1 VLHDQRAFLQK
12 LYLFFTKIT
21 VCFLFLLYAQ
31 TVVIID
37 EKNKYYHMINFK
49 NILNFSFYNMLILLV
64 FEKNCYYFVT
74 NT

>member
-1 VLHDQRAFLQK
+1 MLHDQRTFLQK

-37 EKNKYYHMINFK
+37 EKNKYCHMINFK